1 MPGTP
6 RVRGF
11 TLVEILVALVI
22 FGIIGVISS
31 QLLSQT
37 LRSNEVMR
45 ERGARLSDIHRAMQ
59 ALQRDVMQLTQRP
72 VRDNYG
78 DVLPVLII
86 GTDGVIEF
94 TRAGWRNPLKL
105 PRAEVQ
111 RVSYLV
117 QDETLIRGYWPV
129 LDRAQDTEP
138 AFQTVLEGVTQAE
151 FFALDNF
158 GNQHTFWPQ
167 PGLPPDTRIVG
178 LILRVEMVPFGV
190 VERVWVLPD
199 VG

>member
-1 MPGTP
+1 MPGT
-6 RVRGF
+6 RRGRGF

-178 LILRVEMVPFGV
+178 LIMRVEMAPFGV